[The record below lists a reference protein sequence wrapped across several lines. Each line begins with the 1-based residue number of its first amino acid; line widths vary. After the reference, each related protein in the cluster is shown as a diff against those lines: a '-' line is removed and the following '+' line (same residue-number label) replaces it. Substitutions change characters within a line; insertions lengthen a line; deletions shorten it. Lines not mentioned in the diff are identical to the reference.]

1 MMLFWTWSVTVLLLV
16 WVQCP
21 VESGMVMMMMCS
33 CTKLW
38 MPDDAR
44 WIRQLWMPDDFKNW
58 VVECSCGCHM
68 MPDGSN
74 SCWSACF
81 PALFA
86 RKICQFPF
94 FARKKNLQSGHLSF
108 PLICDV
114 HHALV
119 IVSSMNSSSFAPVCG
134 LDHDHFRHLR
144 PQVWF
149 CPWSKCL
156 QSGHLRFPLICEG
169 HDASDSNMISDSV
182 LRPSMQQHH
191 GPAEVW
197 FFDAEIKLISFSCLK
212 PPFFFHLQHPA
223 ALPICELLVS
233 PLLGDKHVPD
243 ARCWRRGRTQNAFA
257 VPGFPSLLCSFRI
270 KCELQGGNIAADP
283 ACSGSVRLS
292 GESIECN
299 VCFVAVKATS
309 SCPDPCISAEFP
321 FCVEAG
327 LTWSMA
333 ASSSSWPNW
342 LVFALLLLALGL
354 IAAPF
359 ACHEPTTALLP
370 F

>member
-119 IVSSMNSSSFAPVCG
+119 IVSSMNSSSFARTWPWPFSTPQTSGLVLSMKQVPPKWTSQISIDLWRTWCLRFQHDFRFSLAPIHATASWSCWGLVLRCRNQVDFFQLLEATVLFPPAASCG
-134 LDHDHFRHLR
+134 FANLWVAGESFVRRQTCARCKMLEKRQD
-144 PQVWF
+144 
-149 CPWSKCL
+149 SKCICC
-156 QSGHLRFPLICEG
+156 SRFP
-169 HDASDSNMISDSV
+169 
-182 LRPSMQQHH
+182 
-191 GPAEVW
+191 
-197 FFDAEIKLISFSCLK
+197 FS
-212 PPFFFHLQHPA
+212 
-223 ALPICELLVS
+223 
-233 PLLGDKHVPD
+233 
-243 ARCWRRGRTQNAFA
+243 
-257 VPGFPSLLCSFRI
+257 SL
-270 KCELQGGNIAADP
+270 
-283 ACSGSVRLS
+283 
-292 GESIECN
+292 
-299 VCFVAVKATS
+299 
-309 SCPDPCISAEFP
+309 
-321 FCVEAG
+321 
-327 LTWSMA
+327 
-333 ASSSSWPNW
+333 
-342 LVFALLLLALGL
+342 
-354 IAAPF
+354 
-359 ACHEPTTALLP
+359 
-370 F
+370 